1 MNKLADKIS
10 EYCRFFYDEIVSIR
24 RDIHMYPETG
34 FNVHRTAGIVEKQ
47 LKNLGLKVKTGI
59 GQTGVVGDINI
70 SGATKRIAL
79 RADMDAL
86 PMQEIGNP
94 DYKSRID
101 GKAHMC
107 GHDAHTAMLIGAAK
121 IISKLKSEL
130 KTNVRFIFQP
140 SEEQFPGGASAMIKD
155 GVLDSVDQIYGLHV
169 WPLMEIGQ
177 FAICPGPAFGQPDVF
192 EIEIKGKGGHAAFP
206 HLTTDPI
213 VVSSQFVSMLQS
225 ISSRNVDGLESA
237 VISVTQFHS
246 GTANNVIPEMVKL
259 SGTVITLKKEV
270 QIKVRHRIEE
280 LLGGITSAHGAT
292 YNLSYQEGY
301 PVTYNHQQCI
311 TEALSVAERIVDS
324 DNVFYPYSP
333 VLGGEDFGYYSQKIP
348 ACFIFLGAGNQAK
361 NIVSMCHDPRF
372 DIDEECLVY
381 GMAMHAGL
389 VIN

>member
-79 RADMDAL
+79 RADMYAL

-259 SGTVITLKKEV
+259 SGTVRTLKKEV

>member
-259 SGTVITLKKEV
+259 SGTVRTLKKEV